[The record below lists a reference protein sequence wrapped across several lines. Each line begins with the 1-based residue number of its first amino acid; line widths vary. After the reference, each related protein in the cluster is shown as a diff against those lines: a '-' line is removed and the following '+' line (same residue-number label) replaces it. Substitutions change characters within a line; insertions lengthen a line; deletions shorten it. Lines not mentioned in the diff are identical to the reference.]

1 MSESKPKP
9 SEPTKTA
16 PEIKKPGLEIK
27 PVQELE
33 LDQTE
38 LEKITGGNCAPGGD
52 PRGRRVYILRCC
64 PEEQRCTHQ
73 ARFGKAAR
81 ASLLVQFDLRNA
93 VLLGPAAVGCV
104 GVLG

>member
-38 LEKITGGNCAPGGD
+38 LEKITGGNCAPGT
-52 PRGRRVYILRCC
+52 RGFIFSDAALKSNVAPIKHALAKLR
-64 PEEQRCTHQ
+64 EL
-73 ARFGKAAR
+73 RF
-81 ASLLVQFDLRNA
+81 
-93 VLLGPAAVGCV
+93 
-104 GVLG
+104 

>member
-1 MSESKPKP
+1 MSELKPKP

-38 LEKITGGNCAPGGD
+38 LEKITGGNCAPGTVM
-52 PRGRRVYILRCC
+52 PVRGGGFIFSDAALKSNVAPIKHALAKLR
-64 PEEQRCTHQ
+64 EL
-73 ARFGKAAR
+73 RF
-81 ASLLVQFDLRNA
+81 
-93 VLLGPAAVGCV
+93 
-104 GVLG
+104 

>member
-38 LEKITGGNCAPGGD
+38 LEKITGGNCEWDVP
-52 PRGRRVYILRCC
+52 
-64 PEEQRCTHQ
+64 
-73 ARFGKAAR
+73 
-81 ASLLVQFDLRNA
+81 
-93 VLLGPAAVGCV
+93 
-104 GVLG
+104 

>member
-52 PRGRRVYILRCC
+52 P
-64 PEEQRCTHQ
+64 
-73 ARFGKAAR
+73 
-81 ASLLVQFDLRNA
+81 
-93 VLLGPAAVGCV
+93 
-104 GVLG
+104 

>member
-38 LEKITGGNCAPGGD
+38 LEKISGGFFANGIGRGGLFSDAALKSNVAP
-52 PRGRRVYILRCC
+52 IKHALAKLR
-64 PEEQRCTHQ
+64 EL
-73 ARFGKAAR
+73 RF
-81 ASLLVQFDLRNA
+81 
-93 VLLGPAAVGCV
+93 
-104 GVLG
+104 